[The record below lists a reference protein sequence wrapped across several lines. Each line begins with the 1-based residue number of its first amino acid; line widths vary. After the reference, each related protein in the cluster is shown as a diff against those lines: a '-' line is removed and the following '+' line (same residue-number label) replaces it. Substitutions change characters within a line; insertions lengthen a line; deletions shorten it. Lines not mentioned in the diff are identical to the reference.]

1 MTSLD
6 FPVVPEVGMRTAR
19 SSEPTVHPN
28 AGRGDG
34 ALAGPVAE
42 QFVEVEHLEG
52 ERSAS
57 LDDKRPQSRVGHNHP
72 GVHLADEPGELGE
85 GAGRVG
91 GNGDGA
97 QRGQSQPAQDVRR
110 RGAGRDHHEVPVTH
124 AGVAEPL
131 PEPGHLSVGAA
142 EGQRAF
148 VCAKPRRAG
157 VPVDGGGQQTG
168 NGLDHG
174 PRHRHRPSLSDPRV
188 PGNVRR
194 TGCSGHLRKHEHTQD
209 HWSLLT
215 PVNPA
220 YVGCR
225 RGSDPDPE
233 RGESPS

>member
-6 FPVVPEVGMRTAR
+6 LPVVPEVGIRTAR
-19 SSEPTVHPN
+19 SSGADGPLQ

-52 ERSAS
+52 ERRAS
-57 LDDKRPQSRVGHNHP
+57 LDDKRPQSRVGDNHP
-72 GVHLADEPGELGE
+72 GVHLADEPGELVE

-97 QRGQSQPAQDVRR
+97 QRGQRQPAQDVRR
-110 RGAGRDHHEVPVTH
+110 RGASRDHHEVPVTH

-131 PEPGHLSVGAA
+131 PEPGHLIGRRRRRSACLRLCEATSRRRPCRRRRPADREWSRSRASPPPSPESVRPAGP
-142 EGQRAF
+142 GQRPA
-148 VCAKPRRAG
+148 
-157 VPVDGGGQQTG
+157 
-168 NGLDHG
+168 H
-174 PRHRHRPSLSDPRV
+174 
-188 PGNVRR
+188 
-194 TGCSGHLRKHEHTQD
+194 GCSGHLRKHEHTQD